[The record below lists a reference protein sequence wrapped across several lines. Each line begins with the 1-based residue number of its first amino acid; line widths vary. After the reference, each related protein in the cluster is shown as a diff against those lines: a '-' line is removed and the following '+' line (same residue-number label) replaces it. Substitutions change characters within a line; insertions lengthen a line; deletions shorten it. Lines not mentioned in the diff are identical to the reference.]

1 MSKKDK
7 KPKPKSKSFSLKKE
21 LTQWGIF
28 AAIAGILY
36 FTGYHTEVI
45 GRLQSVLLYTGLM
58 QPDTEVSADS
68 RQAYYNMP
76 LISLSGEQTSLEA
89 YKGKT
94 IFLNFWATWCP
105 PCIAEMP
112 NIQNLYDTID
122 TDHIAFV
129 MVSLDE
135 DPQKAQDF
143 ITRKDFTFPVFTLA
157 GYKPNIYNS
166 TVVPTTYVIS
176 PEGEIVVEHRGM
188 AKYDTDE
195 FREFLL
201 GL

>member
-1 MSKKDK
+1 MKDK
-7 KPKPKSKSFSLKKE
+7 NSKPKSKSSSLKKE
-21 LTQWGIF
+21 LYQWGIF

-58 QPDTEVSADS
+58 QPDTEVSASS
-68 RQAYYNMP
+68 REAYYNMP
-76 LISLSGEQTSLEA
+76 LVSLDGDRTSLEA
-89 YKGKT
+89 FKGKT

-112 NIQNLYDTID
+112 NIQNLYETID
-122 TDHIAFV
+122 SDQIVFV

-135 DPQKAQDF
+135 DPQRAQDF
-143 ITRKDFTFPVFTLA
+143 ISRKAFTFPVYTLA
-157 GYKPNIYNS
+157 GNKPNIYNS

-195 FREFLL
+195 FRSFLREL
-201 GL
+201 